1 MESFIINHG
10 SWLLSLSVIIL
21 RLIHVVG
28 VYQESS
34 PCSSVWCPIVRLD
47 CNVFNFSPIDGLLVC
62 FQFGDIMN
70 KSSMNIYVLY
80 VDMFSSILSKYL
92 GVEFTDDEE
101 LKEVWS
107 RPRSYRQKGT
117 YLD

>member
-1 MESFIINHG
+1 M
-10 SWLLSLSVIIL
+10 
-21 RLIHVVG
+21 
-28 VYQESS
+28 YQESGA
-34 PCSSVWCPIVRLD
+34 CNSVWCPIVWLY
-47 CNVFNFSPIDGLLVC
+47 CNVFNLSPIDGLLVC
-62 FQFGDIMN
+62 FQFGAVMN
-70 KSSMNIYVLY
+70 KSSMNIYVLC

-107 RPRSYRQKGT
+107 RPWSYRQKGT